1 MAGRGTDIKL
11 GPGVKEL
18 GGLHVISSERNI
30 ARRIDRQLAG
40 RCGRQGDPGSCE
52 AILSLEDELVGLYF
66 GDGLKNLLSAFGRK
80 SRPVPQ
86 WVSSILIGM
95 PQRMLERY
103 HRRVRRELLK
113 VDDQRGKLLAFT
125 GAPE

>member
-1 MAGRGTDIKL
+1 
-11 GPGVKEL
+11 
-18 GGLHVISSERNI
+18 
-30 ARRIDRQLAG
+30 
-40 RCGRQGDPGSCE
+40 
-52 AILSLEDELVGLYF
+52 
-66 GDGLKNLLSAFGRK
+66 
-80 SRPVPQ
+80 VPQ